1 MEDLMPRNILAARRD
16 RIQQAVSALAAGALR
31 RYPARLRSRI
41 ADYSHE
47 RIKAGAALSRVS
59 SELGVSHPT
68 LVRILDEKPAPM
80 RRVRVARLE
89 ATKKEPRELV
99 VRGPGG
105 LVIEGLD
112 VEGAAA
118 LVRALS

>member
-1 MEDLMPRNILAARRD
+1 MPRNILAARRD

-80 RRVRVARLE
+80 RRVRVARRSK
-89 ATKKEPRELV
+89 ATKEEPRELV

>member
-1 MEDLMPRNILAARRD
+1 MPRNLMATRRD
-16 RIQQAVSALAAGALR
+16 RIQQAVSALAAGGLR
-31 RYPARLRSRI
+31 RYPAKLRSRI
-41 ADYSHE
+41 ADYSRE
-47 RIKAGAALSRVS
+47 RIKAGTAVSRVC

-80 RRVRVARLE
+80 RRVRVVRSKVTQE
-89 ATKKEPRELV
+89 EPRELV

-118 LVRALS
+118 LLRALS